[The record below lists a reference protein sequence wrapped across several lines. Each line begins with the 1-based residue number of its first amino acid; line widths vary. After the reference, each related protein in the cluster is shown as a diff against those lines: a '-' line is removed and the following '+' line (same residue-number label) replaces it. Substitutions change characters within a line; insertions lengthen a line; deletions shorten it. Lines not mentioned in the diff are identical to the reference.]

1 MKLKSSKSKLLESF
15 NDKRILIGL
24 NCSMILA
31 MSLEAEEKKSDE
43 RSQEWEKFK
52 KNVEGQNLT
61 E

>member
-1 MKLKSSKSKLLESF
+1 
-15 NDKRILIGL
+15 
-24 NCSMILA
+24 MILA